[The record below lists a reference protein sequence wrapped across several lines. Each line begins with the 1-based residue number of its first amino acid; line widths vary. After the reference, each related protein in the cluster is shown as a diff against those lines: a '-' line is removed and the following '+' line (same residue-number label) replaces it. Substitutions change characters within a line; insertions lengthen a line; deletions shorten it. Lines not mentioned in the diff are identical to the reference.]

1 MEQEMKSPLAAF
13 QGNTKF
19 MYHPGI
25 KIEYTQENRGTNK
38 VNFHSM
44 QINGTFK
51 LEDAFIL
58 NAIYLLGHATIDMI
72 LQCLKL
78 QARHFPDKPY
88 PDKKFNQIKRRLAAL
103 AGKGLVL
110 ISDYVTSDKHVI
122 LVYTCTIYGHIFFS
136 NTLDMTYM
144 SYDINLV
151 FHAEVEQFRYMAS
164 ASIAMAMA
172 REKDCTSLD
181 LANKNLFGESA
192 QLNLFTYARI
202 LMDYQ
207 GEKVLYLV
215 EPLYFSVN
223 NEVISNHE
231 VLDHMES
238 RMDSL
243 FQKIGRKE
251 AELGMK
257 IIPVFCMENIDGMK
271 HLGGIAKRRG
281 ISEWYHHALYT
292 SENILFC
299 MGHDL
304 SKLFFKTTLSVK
316 TNGEID
322 ISLCSVPHWQE
333 FR

>member
-1 MEQEMKSPLAAF
+1 MEQIKSPLAAF

-19 MYHPGI
+19 MYHSGL
-25 KIEYTQENRGTNK
+25 KIEHTQENKGTNK
-38 VNFHSM
+38 ANFHSM
-44 QINGTFK
+44 QMNGFFK

-58 NAIYLLGHATIDMI
+58 NAIYLLGHSTIDMI

-88 PDKKFNQIKRRLAAL
+88 PNKKFNQIKRRLAAL

-172 REKDCTSLD
+172 GEKDCTSLD
-181 LANKNLFGESA
+181 LANKSLFGEST
-192 QLNLFTYARI
+192 QMNLFTYARI

-243 FQKIGRKE
+243 FQKIERKE
-251 AELGMK
+251 AELGIK
-257 IIPVFCMENIDGMK
+257 IIPVFCMENIDGLK
-271 HLGGIAKRRG
+271 RLGGIAKRRG

-292 SENILFC
+292 SENILFY
-299 MGHDL
+299 MGHNL
-304 SKLFFKTTLSVK
+304 SKLFFRTTLSEK
-316 TNGEID
+316 SNGEID
-322 ISLCSVPHWQE
+322 ISLCSVPCWQD